1 MNRSRSARALIIA
14 IGLLAAA
21 LVQGQQQVPTE
32 ALPRLE
38 LAVPDGGVFAPRE
51 GPVVVP
57 APAPDEPRAPA
68 PPGAPLATP
77 GPPRIVELRIEGNE
91 RVSRDRIVGQLTQTV
106 GDPFEQREATEDLR
120 RLFALGEFSDVE
132 LELEKTLSGV
142 VYIVRVEELPLL
154 NEVRIGKVT
163 QLREEALRAA
173 LALKTGEPLSA
184 SDLRESR
191 ERAEQALDTEGF
203 DRTEVEL
210 RTQPAER
217 PNTVDVIVEVHEQP
231 RVRVSKIE
239 FDGVPPERVEDVRRA
254 VPLRPANLVTNVLG
268 TSVYSQQRLEAAV
281 EEVRTWYLNRGFARV
296 QVESEVTFS
305 SDGKRAELTFH
316 LDEGPQFRIA
326 SVEITGAVPLP
337 EGRAEELVSIEPG
350 DPLSRDG
357 ILVEANALQTAL
369 QNEGYACAVVVP
381 DVALDPAAET
391 ARLVLDVRAGKPARV
406 GDIRVAGNTETK
418 DYVVRRS
425 VAVQPGDPFS
435 ATGIQQSLVN
445 LRGLGFL
452 EDVRVT
458 LPEGCRNGEADL
470 LVTVKEGKSTGYQ
483 LSLGFASTEKIV
495 GTGRFMERNL
505 FGTGRAISAF
515 AQLSVL
521 RSAVS
526 VSYLEPFLLG
536 SDIDLTL
543 DVAHSR
549 FQYPDFTRRGTGG
562 TANFNWSLTRIQ
574 PALRPLT
581 VNVGYNFQSVSV
593 LQPPA
598 LPPESPQ
605 RALFREGR
613 VSSIGLGLGWNQQ
626 QQQALV
632 LTGPLL
638 FGSVEGSPGL
648 LGASLEFIR
657 YTADA
662 RWNVGSLEG
671 LLFRVRGTFGWID
684 ALGDQPVPV
693 TERYFLGGIGSLR
706 GYRFRSISP
715 VIRVDTGEGVQE
727 IRVGGIWQAVGGA
740 ELEHP
745 IVPSVRLNAV
755 LFYDAGNAFGEDTG
769 GVFDGRRNLPIG
781 LFHAAGAGLR
791 WYSPFGPI
799 RLELAFPLNRRPE
812 DPPQTIEIG
821 IGALP

>member
-1 MNRSRSARALIIA
+1 MS
-14 IGLLAAA
+14 A
-21 LVQGQQQVPTE
+21 LVQGQQEVPPE

-57 APAPDEPRAPA
+57 ETGPREPR
-68 PPGAPLATP
+68 PPGPSGAPLAEP
-77 GPPRIVELRIEGNE
+77 EGPPRIVELRIEGNQ
-91 RVSRDRIVGQLTQTV
+91 RVPRDRVVGALTQNV
-106 GDPFEQREATEDLR
+106 GDPFEQRDATEDLR

-132 LELEKTLSGV
+132 LALEKTLSGV
-142 VYIVRVEELPLL
+142 VYIVRVKELPLL

-163 QLREEALRAA
+163 QLREEVLRAA
-173 LALKTGEPLSA
+173 LALKTGEPI
-184 SDLRESR
+184 SDSELREAR
-191 ERAEQALDTEGF
+191 ERADQALDTEGF
-203 DRTEVEL
+203 DRSEVEL
-210 RTQPAER
+210 RTEPAER
-217 PNTVDVIVEVHEQP
+217 PNAVDVIVEVHELP
-231 RVRVSKIE
+231 RVRVSRIE
-239 FDGVPPERVEDVRRA
+239 FDGVAPERVDEVRRA
-254 VPLRPANLVTNVLG
+254 VPLRTANLLTNVFG
-268 TSVYSQQRLEAAV
+268 TSVFTQQRLEAAV
-281 EEVRTWYLNRGFARV
+281 EELRTWYLNRGFAHV
-296 QVESEVTFS
+296 QVDPGVTFS
-305 SDGKRAELTFH
+305 SDGTRAEITFH
-316 LDEGPQFRIA
+316 IVEGPQFRIS

-337 EGRAEELVSIEPG
+337 EGRAEGLVSVKPG
-350 DPLSRDG
+350 DVLSRDG
-357 ILVEANALQTAL
+357 ILVEANALQTAI
-369 QNEGYACAVVVP
+369 QNEGYACALVVP
-381 DVALDPAAET
+381 DVNVDPASQS
-391 ARLVLDVRAGKPARV
+391 ARLVLDVRAGQPARV
-406 GDIRVAGNTETK
+406 GEIRVAGNTETK
-418 DYVVRRS
+418 DYVVKRS

-435 ATGIQQSLVN
+435 ARGIQQSIAN

-452 EDVRVT
+452 DDVRVT
-458 LPEGCRNGEADL
+458 LPEGCEDGVADL

-526 VSYLEPFLLG
+526 VSYLEPFLFG

-549 FQYPDFTRRGTGG
+549 FEYPDFTRRGTGG
-562 TANFNWSLTRIQ
+562 TANFNWSLTRIE

-581 VNVGYNFQSVSV
+581 ANFAYNFQSVSV

-605 RALFREGR
+605 RSLFREGR
-613 VSSIGLGLGWNQQ
+613 VSSLGLGLGWNQQ
-626 QQQALV
+626 QQHAPF

-638 FGSVEGSPGL
+638 FGSVEVSPDL
-648 LGASLEFIR
+648 LGASLEFVR
-657 YTADA
+657 YTAEA
-662 RWNVGSLEG
+662 RWNAGSLDG
-671 LLFRVRGTFGWID
+671 LLFRIRGTFGWID

-706 GYRFRSISP
+706 GYQFRSVSP
-715 VIRVDTGEGVQE
+715 VIRVDTDEGMTE
-727 IRVGGIWQAVGGA
+727 IRVGGVWQAVGGA

-745 IVPSVRLNAV
+745 IYRPWRVNAV
-755 LFYDAGNAFGEDTG
+755 VFYDAGNAFGEDTG
-769 GVFDGRRNLPIG
+769 GVFDDRRTLPIG